1 MHDSLSG
8 FYSHN
13 NVSEASGEF
22 GPIRRPGSVSFH
34 SDRSQ
39 TFCTECQQIV
49 TGLTP
54 AEAADA
60 FNTDLQDIGFLLRK
74 EEIHM
79 IRRDPTAISISICR
93 DSIEWCFE
101 SRQTRLLNSHF
112 EIAVQSTMGGQ
123 RE

>member
-1 MHDSLSG
+1 MHDSNLRPYG
-8 FYSHN
+8 HEN
-13 NVSEASGEF
+13 AS
-22 GPIRRPGSVSFH
+22 RPNGDMAAVLRPVFDPFP

-54 AEAADA
+54 AEAAEA

-79 IRRDPTAISISICR
+79 IRRDPAVIAICR
-93 DSIEWCFE
+93 NSIEWCFE
-101 SRQTRLLNSHF
+101 SRQTRLLDSHF
-112 EIAVQSTMGGQ
+112 ELAVQRTNS
-123 RE
+123 EDAE

>member
-1 MHDSLSG
+1 MHDFILASFRDEDLSNG
-8 FYSHN
+8 
-13 NVSEASGEF
+13 SGRLV
-22 GPIRRPGSVSFH
+22 PIRRPDPASFP

-39 TFCTECQQIV
+39 TFCTECEQIV

-79 IRRDPTAISISICR
+79 IRRDPAVISICKN
-93 DSIEWCFE
+93 SIEWCFE
-101 SRQTRLLNSHF
+101 SRQTRLLDSHF
-112 EIAVQSTMGGQ
+112 EIAMQETVSAHI
-123 RE
+123 E